1 MPDLCEAMVVMGVPL
16 VNDNCAMLSLTNDYT
31 GMGNGNGIYPVGE
44 TQVIW
49 TGTDI
54 HGNTQTCAM
63 TVTVNDVQAPYNNEC
78 GQTYTFNNDLGM
90 CGAMVN
96 YTLPEVVDNCGEV
109 TATLISGPAI
119 GADFPVG
126 ITEVVYNFA
135 DSSGNSIE
143 CTFFIEVIDIE
154 APFLFCPESITVN
167 NDPGVCG
174 AIVNYAAPMFQD
186 NCGTDLGTVTLI
198 SGLPSGFEFPLGIT
212 MLTFEAVD
220 NFGNITECSFEINVI
235 DSEAP
240 QIVCSDDMIVED
252 PIAPEDG
259 VAVDYELPEYSDNC
273 AALLTLISGPNSGE
287 IFLHGYT
294 EVTYTATDAAG
305 LADTC
310 TFQVLVNNAPTA
322 VNDYGDFMEEDNVIV
337 VDILGDDFDVDND
350 SIYISGIEAGA
361 GEVTLNDNGTI
372 SYSVDPELWCGMD
385 TIWYTVCD
393 IYNACDTGFVA
404 IDVECFLD
412 IIIPEGISPNG
423 DGQNDVFEIIGL
435 EDFPD
440 NTLTV
445 FNRWGHMVYQKRNY
459 SNDWDGTSESPVTI
473 GNGMLPK
480 GTYFYVLD
488 LEEYGTKKGYFF
500 LNR

>member
-1 MPDLCEAMVVMGVPL
+1 
-16 VNDNCAMLSLTNDYT
+16 
-31 GMGNGNGIYPVGE
+31 
-44 TQVIW
+44 
-49 TGTDI
+49 
-54 HGNTQTCAM
+54 
-63 TVTVNDVQAPYNNEC
+63 
-78 GQTYTFNNDLGM
+78 
-90 CGAMVN
+90 
-96 YTLPEVVDNCGEV
+96 
-109 TATLISGPAI
+109 
-119 GADFPVG
+119 
-126 ITEVVYNFA
+126 
-135 DSSGNSIE
+135 
-143 CTFFIEVIDIE
+143 
-154 APFLFCPESITVN
+154 VN

-212 MLTFEAVD
+212 TLTFEAVD

-252 PIAPEDG
+252 PIVPEDG
-259 VAVDYELPEYSDNC
+259 IAVDYELPDYSDNC

-294 EVTYTATDAAG
+294 EVTYMATDAAG